1 MQQPL
6 LNSFKKNLRTVSTLL
21 LRQSCHAFSWP
32 GIHYGAEVSLKLTA
46 TILRFLSAGIIGL
59 CNHAPPPFLNACYG
73 EYQLLIYPLSTEP
86 YTLLCRM
93 RAEDSSMN

>member
-59 CNHAPPPFLNACYG
+59 CNHAPP
-73 EYQLLIYPLSTEP
+73 LS
-86 YTLLCRM
+86 
-93 RAEDSSMN
+93 

>member
-46 TILRFLSAGIIGL
+46 TILRFLSAGIIG
-59 CNHAPPPFLNACYG
+59 CATMPPPFLMLVTVNINSLSIP
-73 EYQLLIYPLSTEP
+73 YQQSLTLS
-86 YTLLCRM
+86 
-93 RAEDSSMN
+93 SVG